1 MSQPSTHRTF
11 SSVIYLVVGLLVTFI
26 QRTPVYW
33 GAFIVLFFMSLYNIY
48 KKPSLG
54 NILFYIIA
62 YLLLFAYLWFFILH

>member
-1 MSQPSTHRTF
+1 M
-11 SSVIYLVVGLLVTFI
+11 
-26 QRTPVYW
+26 YW

-54 NILFYIIA
+54 NILFYIIV